1 MMRGIGSKS
10 LRRGAIVGMKQGVH
24 TIGSIGSKASQ
35 LGQAVSPIVGMVAP
49 ELLPELEAGIAVG
62 KAVGQVAKMV

>member
-1 MMRGIGSKS
+1 MRGLGSKS
-10 LRRGAIVGMKQGVH
+10 FRRGAMVGMRQGIH

-35 LGQAVSPIVGMVAP
+35 LGQAVSPIVGIVAP
-49 ELLPELEAGIAVG
+49 ELLPELEAGVAIG

>member
-1 MMRGIGSKS
+1 MMRGLGSKS
-10 LRRGAIVGMKQGVH
+10 LRRGAVIGMRQGIH

-35 LGQAVSPIVGMVAP
+35 FGQAVSPIVGMVAP
-49 ELLPELEAGIAVG
+49 ELLPELEAGVAIG